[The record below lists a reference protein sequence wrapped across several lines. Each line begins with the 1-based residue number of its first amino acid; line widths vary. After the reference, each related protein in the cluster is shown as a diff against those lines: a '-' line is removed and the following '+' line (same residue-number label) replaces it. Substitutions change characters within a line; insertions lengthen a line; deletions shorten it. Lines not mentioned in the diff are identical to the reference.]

1 MVRPMVITAEG
12 VLLGLLLGALLGAL
26 GGAVVASR
34 FAAARQEAAVAEAVR
49 RSGAA
54 ASAARAELEAERRWA
69 AEREAGEGRR
79 DAAIREAFA
88 SLSADALA
96 ANSESF
102 ARLAESRVR
111 EVTGA
116 VATSARTDAGAR
128 QQAMSSLLDPV
139 AATLQR
145 LESQLRTAE
154 SSREAA
160 FAGLR
165 EQVGVV
171 AESARGVQGETRALT
186 TALRTPHVRGRWGE
200 MQLERVVHLAGM
212 VEHCDFTR
220 QSTQGADGAAQ
231 RPDLV
236 VHLAGGKQVV
246 VDAKVACEAYLE
258 SLEAPDEKTRRDRT
272 IAHARQL
279 RSHVDALS
287 AKAYWRSFD
296 PTPEFVVMFVPG
308 EVFLSA
314 ALEADPGLWEHA
326 FSTDVVM
333 ATPTTLIALL
343 RTVGYAW
350 RQESLARDA
359 AEIHALG
366 RDLHARLATLGGHLG
381 KLGRSLDAG
390 VRAYNETV
398 GSLESRVLVTARR
411 FSELSVTR
419 GTLDEVD
426 QVDRRARTPS
436 APELADD
443 GGRGGLERDEDD
455 ALLDDGT
462 LDDGTLDDGTAVDR
476 ADQTDDG
483 RSPGHAPGVHRLTG

>member
-1 MVRPMVITAEG
+1 MTITGEG

-54 ASAARAELEAERRWA
+54 ASAARAELEAERRSV
-69 AEREAGEGRR
+69 AERESTDRRR
-79 DAAIREAFA
+79 DAAVREAFA
-88 SLSADALA
+88 SLSNEALA

-102 ARLAESRVR
+102 AKLAESRMR

-116 VATSARTDAGAR
+116 LASSAAADAGAR
-128 QQAMSSLLDPV
+128 ERAVSSLLDPV
-139 AATLQR
+139 ASTLQR
-145 LESQLRTAE
+145 LEGQMRTAE
-154 SSREAA
+154 SAREAA

-165 EQVGVV
+165 EQVGAV
-171 AESARGVQGETRALT
+171 AESARGVAGETRALT

-212 VEHCDFTR
+212 VEHCDFTK
-220 QSTQGADGAAQ
+220 QSTAGAEGAAQ

-236 VHLAGGKQVV
+236 VHLAGDKQVV
-246 VDAKVACEAYLE
+246 VDAKVPCEAYLE
-258 SLEAPDEKTRRDRT
+258 SLESADETGRRERT
-272 IAHARQL
+272 LAHARQL
-279 RSHVDALS
+279 RTHVDALS

-314 ALEADPGLWEHA
+314 ALEADPGLLEHA
-326 FSTDVVM
+326 FSADVVV

-343 RTVGYAW
+343 RTVGFAW

-359 AEIHALG
+359 AEIHTLG
-366 RDLHARLATLGGHLG
+366 RELHARLATLGGHLG

-390 VRAYNETV
+390 VKAYNDTV

-419 GTLDEVD
+419 GALEEVE
-426 QVDRRARTPS
+426 QVDRRARVPG
-436 APELADD
+436 APELTGEDAPADAAGPPDSDD
-443 GGRGGLERDEDD
+443 GNEI
-455 ALLDDGT
+455 DDGS
-462 LDDGTLDDGTAVDR
+462 DAASSGGA
-476 ADQTDDG
+476 
-483 RSPGHAPGVHRLTG
+483 GVHRLTG

>member
-1 MVRPMVITAEG
+1 MTITGEG

-49 RSGAA
+49 RAGAS
-54 ASAARAELEAERRWA
+54 ASAARAELEAERRSA
-69 AEREAGEGRR
+69 AEREVAERRR
-79 DAAIREAFA
+79 DAAVREAFA
-88 SLSADALA
+88 SLSAEALA

-102 ARLAESRVR
+102 ARLAESRMR

-116 VATSARTDAGAR
+116 LASSAAADAGAR
-128 QQAMSSLLDPV
+128 ARAMTSLLDPV
-139 AATLQR
+139 SSTLTR
-145 LESQLRTAE
+145 LEGQLRSAE
-154 SSREAA
+154 SAREAA

-165 EQVGVV
+165 EQVGAV
-171 AESARGVQGETRALT
+171 AESARGVAGETRALT

-220 QSTQGADGAAQ
+220 QSVAGAEGTAQ

-236 VHLAGGKQVV
+236 VHLAGGKRVV
-246 VDAKVACEAYLE
+246 VDAKVPCEAYLE
-258 SLEAPDEKTRRDRT
+258 SLEAVDEAGRRERT
-272 IAHARQL
+272 QAHARQL
-279 RSHVDALS
+279 RTHVDVLS

-314 ALEADPGLWEHA
+314 ALEADPGLLEHA
-326 FSTDVVM
+326 FSADVVV

-343 RTVGYAW
+343 RTVGHAW

-359 AEIHALG
+359 AEIHTLG
-366 RDLHARLATLGGHLG
+366 RELHARLATLGGHLG

-390 VRAYNETV
+390 VRAYNDTV

-419 GTLDEVD
+419 GTLEEVE
-426 QVDRRARTPS
+426 QVDRRARVPG
-436 APELADD
+436 APELAGVGGPGVADEEDVDEEPEVEHEAD
-443 GGRGGLERDEDD
+443 GAGETGRPGER
-455 ALLDDGT
+455 AAS
-462 LDDGTLDDGTAVDR
+462 TA
-476 ADQTDDG
+476 
-483 RSPGHAPGVHRLTG
+483 GVHRLTG

>member
-1 MVRPMVITAEG
+1 MTITG
-12 VLLGLLLGALLGAL
+12 VLVGLLLGLLLGALGGAL
-26 GGAVVASR
+26 VATR
-34 FAAARQEAAVAEAVR
+34 LAAARQEAAVAEATR

-54 ASAARAELEAERRWA
+54 ASAARAELEAERRAGAVARESFA
-69 AEREAGEGRR
+69 A
-79 DAAIREAFA
+79 
-88 SLSADALA
+88 LSADALA
-96 ANSESF
+96 ANSEQF
-102 ARLAESRVR
+102 TRLADSRMR
-111 EVTGA
+111 EREHA
-116 VATSARTDAGAR
+116 VA
-128 QQAMSSLLDPV
+128 SLLDPV

-145 LESQLRTAE
+145 LEGQMRSAE
-154 SSREAA
+154 SDREAA

-165 EQVGVV
+165 EQVGAV
-171 AESARGVQGETRALT
+171 AASARGVAGETRALA

-220 QSTQGADGAAQ
+220 QSTAGSDGAAQ
-231 RPDLV
+231 RPDMV
-236 VHLAGGKQVV
+236 VRLAGGKQVV
-246 VDAKVACEAYLE
+246 VDAKVPCAAYLE
-258 SLEAPDEKTRRDRT
+258 SLEAPDDASRRERAA
-272 IAHARQL
+272 AHARQL
-279 RSHVDALS
+279 RTHVDGLS

-314 ALEADPGLWEHA
+314 ALEADPSLLEHA
-326 FSTDVVM
+326 FAADVVV

-366 RDLHARLATLGGHLG
+366 RELHARLGTLGGHLG

-426 QVDRRARTPS
+426 QVDRRARVPG
-436 APELADD
+436 APEFAADD
-443 GGRGGLERDEDD
+443 TVDGVRDGGAAEGEVR
-455 ALLDDGT
+455 
-462 LDDGTLDDGTAVDR
+462 
-476 ADQTDDG
+476 
-483 RSPGHAPGVHRLTG
+483 RLTG

>member
-1 MVRPMVITAEG
+1 MTITGEG

-54 ASAARAELEAERRWA
+54 ASAARAELDAERRSA
-69 AEREAGEGRR
+69 TEREATEQRR
-79 DAAIREAFA
+79 DAAVREAFA
-88 SLSADALA
+88 SLSGEALA

-102 ARLAESRVR
+102 ARLAESRMR
-111 EVTGA
+111 EVTGSLA
-116 VATSARTDAGAR
+116 SSTAADAGAR
-128 QQAMSSLLDPV
+128 ERAMSSLLDPV
-139 AATLQR
+139 ASTLQR
-145 LESQLRTAE
+145 LEGQMRTAE
-154 SSREAA
+154 SAREAA

-165 EQVGVV
+165 EQVGAV
-171 AESARGVQGETRALT
+171 AESARGVAGETRALT

-212 VEHCDFTR
+212 VEHCDFSR
-220 QSTQGADGAAQ
+220 QSTAGAEGAAQ
-231 RPDLV
+231 RPDLL

-246 VDAKVACEAYLE
+246 VDAKVPCQAYLD
-258 SLEAPDEKTRRDRT
+258 SLEATDESGRRERT
-272 IAHARQL
+272 LAHARQL
-279 RSHVDALS
+279 RTHVDALS

-314 ALEADPGLWEHA
+314 ALEADPGLLEHA
-326 FSTDVVM
+326 FSADVVV

-343 RTVGYAW
+343 RTVGFAW

-359 AEIHALG
+359 AEIHTLG
-366 RDLHARLATLGGHLG
+366 RELHSRLGTLGGHLG

-390 VRAYNETV
+390 VKAYNDTV

-419 GTLDEVD
+419 GTLEEVE
-426 QVDRRARTPS
+426 QVDRRARVPG
-436 APELADD
+436 APELTGED
-443 GGRGGLERDEDD
+443 GAAVGGEPLEPNEEDD
-455 ALLDDGT
+455 ADESREGP
-462 LDDGTLDDGTAVDR
+462 
-476 ADQTDDG
+476 
-483 RSPGHAPGVHRLTG
+483 PGGAGVHRLTG